1 MWVTEK
7 TVYTLFMDGW
17 YSFHSFILSLLSE
30 ENHHCSFSLMLDV
43 FLTFRLHP
51 GAFGWGRL
59 LTEEVVLSGYKV
71 PPGVSTTEAQ
81 GLCTCSLFISFTLIF
96 ALTTFFLASLS
107 VCLFLT
113 LFICLPECL
122 FNSIAPFV
130 CLMLSVSLMV
140 CLSASR
146 SFCLSSLLFWQ
157 AELLSVLWNWE
168 II

>member
-1 MWVTEK
+1 
-7 TVYTLFMDGW
+7 
-17 YSFHSFILSLLSE
+17 
-30 ENHHCSFSLMLDV
+30 MLDV

-71 PPGVSTTEAQ
+71 PPGVSTTQAQ
-81 GLCTCSLFISFTLIF
+81 GLRTCSLFISFTLIF
-96 ALTTFFLASLS
+96 ALTTCFLARLS

-130 CLMLSVSLMV
+130 CLMLPVSLMV

-146 SFCLSSLLFWQ
+146 SFCLSFHRFSSILAGRVVIGVIKLGNNLRKNP
-157 AELLSVLWNWE
+157 AVGVTKN
-168 II
+168 